1 MLTSSQ
7 ISVPKIFDT
16 QRHDALTS
24 DHVSIVKDL
33 CSLLLCMLILFGASW
48 SYADPVQS
56 VVLNQELLQQFKRVQ
71 VRVPVDPFYRGGELI
86 AEGVKFDDVLKSH
99 LRDEIKSHPDRYLI
113 RFVCSDGYM
122 TTYPFSSTIGGVGV
136 IADRLISLAPQET
149 SPARAH
155 PPQEH
160 RPWPIRKRGKIE
172 DHPGPYYLLW
182 RDERYSKHRP
192 WPYQLTSIDILPANH
207 LAALEP
213 DPKDGVDAGY
223 QLFAVHCKACHAMN
237 LVGGTM
243 GPELNVPQN
252 ILSYRDRE
260 QLLEFIKN
268 PKIFRF
274 SSLMP
279 PSVLSRQDIGLILD
293 YLKAM
298 SNRRVCQT
306 LEECQRIAPH

>member
-1 MLTSSQ
+1 MLNSSQ
-7 ISVPKIFDT
+7 IYAPQFFDN
-16 QRHDALTS
+16 QPRDALIL
-24 DHVSIVKDL
+24 DHVSIVKIL
-33 CSLLLCMLILFGASW
+33 CSMVLFILIISGASW

-56 VVLNQELLQQFKRVQ
+56 VVLNQELLKQFKRVQ
-71 VRVPVDPFYRGGELI
+71 VRVPIDPFYRGGALI
-86 AEGVKFDDVLKSH
+86 AEGVSFDDVLKTY
-99 LRDEIKSHPDRYLI
+99 LRDEIKSHPDQYLI

-136 IADRLISLAPQET
+136 IADRLISLAPQEA
-149 SPARAH
+149 SPAQVH
-155 PPQEH
+155 PPQAPH
-160 RPWPIRKRGKIE
+160 SWPIRKRGKIE

-182 RDERYSKHRP
+182 QDERYSKHRP

-207 LAALEP
+207 LAALKP
-213 DPKDGVDAGY
+213 NPKDGVDAGY

-268 PKIFRF
+268 PKNFRF

-279 PSVLSRQDIGLILD
+279 PSVLSRQEIGLILD

-298 SNRRVCQT
+298 SNHRVCQT